1 MRTLTAAATAPPAAN
16 SHSAANAY
24 QQQQQQQQ
32 QITWTSAGY
41 RRHHLPQS
49 QPQPQPT
56 LSLSPSSSSS
66 SSAASSSSRHHQAHY
81 QPTALLPLL
90 PPPPLQS
97 IVVFLSGDFCKAR
110 CHLGNSST
118 TTCNTST
125 APNTRQGAQRPKRRG
140 ELLPP
145 RGQHGGLDDPNRRNL
160 CDSRV
165 KWYLQQGLSPDEA
178 LKKMKEPREEVAAP
192 APASKRRSSSLT
204 HPVATPKRMCSGV
217 VSAARGSAAAKVLKN
232 NGAGNLDLRPSTSRA
247 AATKPSSPTPT
258 EPRLSYADMAK
269 KVKVAVLPVGFPRVM
284 LSHGDLSVLEEAII
298 DEVIAS
304 DGDVTVSFVGIHFRV
319 GFLVIECSDETS
331 ADWLRIA
338 TSRLQSWKGLKGH
351 ECKVGDDIPSPHC
364 ITLFCP
370 RSAVRSTESLL
381 VLLRN
386 QNRIET
392 DTWKMISR
400 RNEGGEALLVIG
412 IDELS
417 KNVIVEKGHQV
428 FFRYGTI
435 PVSGLKKKTGERP
448 QPAPT
453 GREDVS
459 VGNTTTSDTPAPEQG
474 SPTAQPTDPSE
485 DLEDDEELADATL
498 CQEEMLGDDD
508 IPMSSQELE
517 EELQD
522 AAAADVTM
530 SSSGDGDGSG
540 HHSPCQL
547 EPPQK

>member
-1 MRTLTAAATAPPAAN
+1 MSPCTIEENVPRAR
-16 SHSAANAY
+16 
-24 QQQQQQQQ
+24 
-32 QITWTSAGY
+32 AG
-41 RRHHLPQS
+41 HCAIGIQS
-49 QPQPQPT
+49 RLCLVGARWLSQSLEQP
-56 LSLSPSSSSS
+56 
-66 SSAASSSSRHHQAHY
+66 
-81 QPTALLPLL
+81 
-90 PPPPLQS
+90 
-97 IVVFLSGDFCKAR
+97 
-110 CHLGNSST
+110 
-118 TTCNTST
+118 
-125 APNTRQGAQRPKRRG
+125 
-140 ELLPP
+140 
-145 RGQHGGLDDPNRRNL
+145 
-160 CDSRV
+160 
-165 KWYLQQGLSPDEA
+165 A
-178 LKKMKEPREEVAAP
+178 LKNAKEPREEIAAP

-204 HPVATPKRMCSGV
+204 PPVATPKRMCPGV
-217 VSAARGSAAAKVLKN
+217 VGAARGSAAAKVLKN

-269 KVKVAVLPVGFPRVM
+269 KVKVAVLPVSFPRVM

-304 DGDVTVSFVGIHFRV
+304 DGDVAVSFVGIHFRV
-319 GFLVIECSDETS
+319 GFLVIKCSDETS

-338 TSRLQSWKGLKGH
+338 TSRLQSWKGVPL

-370 RSAVRSTESLL
+370 RSAARSTESLL

-392 DTWKMISR
+392 DTWKVISR
-400 RNEGGEALLVIG
+400 RNEGGGALLVIG

-435 PVSGLKKKTGERP
+435 PVSGLKKKKTGERP
-448 QPAPT
+448 QLAPT

-485 DLEDDEELADATL
+485 DVADDEELADATL
-498 CQEEMLGDDD
+498 CQAEMLGDDD

-530 SSSGDGDGSG
+530 TSSGDGDCSRP
-540 HHSPCQL
+540 HSPCQL

>member
-1 MRTLTAAATAPPAAN
+1 MAGTLRPPHPTPN
-16 SHSAANAY
+16 SA
-24 QQQQQQQQ
+24 
-32 QITWTSAGY
+32 
-41 RRHHLPQS
+41 
-49 QPQPQPT
+49 
-56 LSLSPSSSSS
+56 
-66 SSAASSSSRHHQAHY
+66 
-81 QPTALLPLL
+81 
-90 PPPPLQS
+90 
-97 IVVFLSGDFCKAR
+97 
-110 CHLGNSST
+110 
-118 TTCNTST
+118 
-125 APNTRQGAQRPKRRG
+125 RQGAQRPKRKG

-145 RGQHGGLDDPNRRNL
+145 RGQPGGLDDPNRRNL
-160 CDSRV
+160 CGSRV
-165 KWYLQQGLSPDEA
+165 KWYLRYLQQGLNPDEA
-178 LKKMKEPREEVAAP
+178 LKKAKEPREEIAAP

-204 HPVATPKRMCSGV
+204 PPVATPKRMCPGV
-217 VSAARGSAAAKVLKN
+217 VGAARGSAAAKVLKN

-269 KVKVAVLPVGFPRVM
+269 MVKVAVLPVGFARVM

-304 DGDVTVSFVGIHFRV
+304 DGDVAVSFVGIHFRV

-338 TSRLQSWKGLKGH
+338 TSRLQSWKGVPL

-370 RSAVRSTESLL
+370 RSAARSTESLL

-392 DTWKMISR
+392 DTWKVISR
-400 RNEGGEALLVIG
+400 RNEGGGALLVIG

-435 PVSGLKKKTGERP
+435 PVSGLKKKKTGERP
-448 QPAPT
+448 QLAPT

-459 VGNTTTSDTPAPEQG
+459 VGNITTSDTPAPEQG

-485 DLEDDEELADATL
+485 DLADDEELADATL
-498 CQEEMLGDDD
+498 CQAEMLGDDD

-517 EELQD
+517 EQLQD
-522 AAAADVTM
+522 AAEADVTM
-530 SSSGDGDGSG
+530 TSSGGGDCSRP
-540 HHSPCQL
+540 HSPCQL